1 MDAPR
6 TRYTSR
12 DGVHIAYQ
20 VFGDGPIDLLYIPT
34 AFSQMEHFW
43 EEPLIA
49 RFFERLAEFSRVI
62 LFDRRGSG
70 MSDPFEGPPI
80 LEDQVD
86 DVISVMDAAGSER
99 ASVVA
104 QFEGSS
110 MAMMFAAAFPDRVD
124 ALALHSPI
132 ARMTRNEEV
141 HWANTVEDR
150 EAMID
155 ATIANWG
162 SGGGI
167 DLWAPSVADNQRLRE
182 WFGKLE
188 RLAASPGALRKLMDM
203 GNQLDVTS
211 ILSTIRVPTLVTHPA
226 GDAFIDR
233 RHAELVVSRIPDA
246 KFVEL
251 PAGDLLPLLAGADN
265 FLDVVEEFLT
275 GGRREREPDRVL
287 ATVLFTD
294 IVGSTKHAT
303 AMGDSRWRDLLQ
315 RHDALT
321 QREIER
327 RRGRFIKS
335 TGDGVLATFDGPA
348 RAVQAACDI
357 SVEIQRLGIDIR
369 AGLHTGEIELR
380 GDDVAGM
387 AVHIGARVGALGGP
401 GEVIVS
407 STVKDLVVGSGIEF
421 ADRGAHELKGVPGEW
436 RLYSV
441 ES

>member
-1 MDAPR
+1 
-6 TRYTSR
+6 
-12 DGVHIAYQ
+12 
-20 VFGDGPIDLLYIPT
+20 VFGDGPIDLIYIPT

-70 MSDPFEGPPI
+70 MSDPFEGAPI

-86 DVISVMDAAGSER
+86 DVIAVMDAAGSER

-110 MAMMFAAAFPDRVD
+110 MAMMFAAAFPDRVT

-141 HWANTVEDR
+141 HWANSVEER
-150 EAMID
+150 EVMID
-155 ATIANWG
+155 ATIADWG
-162 SGGGI
+162 SGARI
-167 DLWAPSVADNQRLRE
+167 EMWAPSVADSKRLRE

-203 GNQLDVTS
+203 GNQLDVIP
-211 ILSTIRVPTLVTHPA
+211 ILPTIRVPVLVTHPA
-226 GDAFIDR
+226 GETFIDR
-233 RHAELVVSRIPDA
+233 RHADLVVERIPDA

-251 PAGDLLPLLAGADN
+251 PAGDLLPLLSGADN

-275 GGRREREPDRVL
+275 GGTTVREPDRVL

-294 IVGSTKHAT
+294 IVNSTKHAT
-303 AMGDSRWRDLLQ
+303 ALGDHRWKDLLQ
-315 RHDALT
+315 RHDALI

-357 SVEIQRLGIDIR
+357 SVDIQRLGIDIR

-380 GDDVAGM
+380 GEDVAGM
-387 AVHIGARVGALGGP
+387 AVHIGARVGDFGGP

-421 ADRGAHELKGVPGEW
+421 ADRGTHELKGVPGEW